1 MLILTQDGLQ
11 VVKFKDITDLFVDYI
26 NDYASHAIYYKT
38 KDIYDTPLGSYKT
51 KERCKEVLKDLVEH
65 YDKLEK
71 SKLYAKGSSY
81 YNHEK
86 SFVFYMPE
94 E

>member
-26 NDYASHAIYYKT
+26 DNYASYAIYYKT
-38 KDIYDTPLGSYKT
+38 NNIYDLPLSSYET

-71 SKLYAKGSSY
+71 SKLYAEDRSY

>member
-1 MLILTQDGLQ
+1 MLILTKDGLQ

-51 KERCKEVLKDLVEH
+51 KERWKEVLKDLVDH

-71 SKLYAKGSSY
+71 SKLYAGSSY

>member
-1 MLILTQDGLQ
+1 MLILSQDGLQ
-11 VVKFKDITDLFVDYI
+11 VVKFKDITDLFIDYI
-26 NDYASHAIYYKT
+26 DNYSSHAIYYKT

-51 KERCKEVLKDLVEH
+51 KERCKEVLKDLVNH
-65 YDKLEK
+65 YDQLEK
-71 SKLYAKGSSY
+71 SKLYAKSSSY